1 MFETLASLIEDWI
14 FQDAYFRQINIKN
27 ILNNINTNL
36 TSTSHYLT
44 LLIKNVQA
52 KHIMAER
59 NVSLMNVKHPFL
71 VVSTEMFV

>member
-1 MFETLASLIEDWI
+1 MFETSASLIEGWI
-14 FQDAYFRQINIKN
+14 FQDAYFIQINIKN
-27 ILNNINTNL
+27 INNISTNL

-44 LLIKNVQA
+44 LLIKNLQA

-59 NVSLMNVKHPFL
+59 NVLLMNVKHPFL